1 MDLIT
6 LLAVIFIVVGLAL
19 VLAGYFLPAVSPDAA
34 RAGWGLLALGVI
46 LLIVVFLV
54 DELGDT
60 NVHDKGAS
68 AADDEAR
75 SSWGHRRHGAA
86 FGPLGFLW
94 SYLQNRSVSKGR
106 AASRVPPRP

>member
-19 VLAGYFLPAVSPDAA
+19 VLAGYFLPTAGPGAV
-34 RAGWGLLALGVI
+34 RAGWGLLGLGVI
-46 LLIVVFLV
+46 ILLIVFLV

-60 NVHDKGAS
+60 NVHDH
-68 AADDEAR
+68 AR
-75 SSWGHRRHGAA
+75 SSWSTPLQSS
-86 FGPLGFLW
+86 FGPFGLLWLFL
-94 SYLQNRSVSKGR
+94 QGRGVSKGR

>member
-46 LLIVVFLV
+46 ILIVVFLV

-60 NVHDKGAS
+60 NVHDDNS
-68 AADDEAR
+68 ALEER
-75 SSWGHRRHGAA
+75 SSWGAA